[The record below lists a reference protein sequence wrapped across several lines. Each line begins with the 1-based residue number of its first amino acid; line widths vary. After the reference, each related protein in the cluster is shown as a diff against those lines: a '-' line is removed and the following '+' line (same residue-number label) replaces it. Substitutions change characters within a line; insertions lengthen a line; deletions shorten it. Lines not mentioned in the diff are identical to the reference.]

1 MALRFIDYNG
11 HESADSG
18 GASLTAGAVS
28 TTAVGTIV
36 GTTSAGAA
44 PTVTVTS
51 ANDRRGNFLL
61 NPVTGGGAQA
71 AGTVAKVFFAVP
83 YATAPAAVSVTI
95 FNETDTTAPVTAS
108 ASAITATGFD
118 IVSTVLTTAK
128 AYRVNYVVHV

>member
-1 MALRFIDYNG
+1 MSLRYIDFNG
-11 HESADSG
+11 HEVLDTG

-71 AGTVAKVFFAVP
+71 AGVVAKVFFAQP
-83 YATAPAAVSVTI
+83 YAVAPAAVHVTAT
-95 FNETDTTAPVTAS
+95 NETDSTATATVG
-108 ASAITATGFD
+108 AQNITVTGFD
-118 IVSTVLTTAK
+118 IVSTILTTAK
-128 AYRVNYVVHV
+128 AYRINYVVTP